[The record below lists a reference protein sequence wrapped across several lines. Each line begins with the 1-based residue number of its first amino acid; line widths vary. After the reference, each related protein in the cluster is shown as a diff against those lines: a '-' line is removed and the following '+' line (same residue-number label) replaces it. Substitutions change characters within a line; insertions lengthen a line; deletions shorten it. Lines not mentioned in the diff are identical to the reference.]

1 MDLKVEPQTVQIQT
15 ANKLRNAILSGY
27 FKPGQ
32 RLVEADLCETMQV
45 SRSSVREALRGLE
58 AEKLITIIP
67 NRGPFVAEIT
77 WDEAKEIYHVRAIL
91 EGEAAALFAERATSE
106 HKREMAQALA
116 AFVNADDADDAI
128 GRLTS
133 TSRFY
138 DVMLRE
144 CGNRIIRDLLQG
156 LVARINFLRAR
167 SMSRPGRAKYSAIE
181 MRGMLRAME
190 KNDPV
195 AARAAT
201 VEHVRNACAAAEA
214 VFEPR
219 VQRSA

>member
-1 MDLKVEPQTVQIQT
+1 VDLKVEPQTVQIQT
-15 ANKLRNAILSGY
+15 ANKLRDAILSGY

-32 RLVEADLCETMQV
+32 RLVEAELCELMKV
-45 SRSSVREALRGLE
+45 SRTSVREALRRLE

-67 NRGPFVAEIT
+67 NRGPSVAEIT

-91 EGEAAALFAERATSE
+91 EGEAAALLAERATTGQ
-106 HKREMAQALA
+106 KREMARALA
-116 AFVNADDADDAI
+116 AFVQADEADDAM

-138 DVMLRE
+138 DVILRG
-144 CGNRIIRDLLQG
+144 CGNSIIRDLLQG

-167 SMSRPGRAKYSAIE
+167 SMSRPGRAKYSATE
-181 MRGMLRAME
+181 MRRILKAIE
-190 KNDPV
+190 KNDAPG
-195 AARAAT
+195 ARAAA
-201 VEHVRNACAAAEA
+201 VEHVRAACAAAEA

-219 VQRSA
+219 RAA

>member
-32 RLVEADLCETMQV
+32 RLVEAQLCETMQV

-58 AEKLITIIP
+58 AEKLVTIIP

-77 WDEAKEIYHVRAIL
+77 WDEAKEIYHVRALL
-91 EGEAAALFAERATSE
+91 EGEAAALFAVRATSRD
-106 HKREMAQALA
+106 KREMAQALA
-116 AFVNADDADDAI
+116 AFVKADEVDDAI

-133 TSRFY
+133 TSNFY
-138 DVMLRE
+138 DVMLRG
-144 CGNRIIRDLLQG
+144 CGNQIIRDLLQG

-167 SMSRPGRAKYSAIE
+167 SMSTPGRAKFSAAE
-181 MRGMLRAME
+181 MRRMLRAIE
-190 KNDPV
+190 KGDSA

-201 VEHVRNACAAAEA
+201 VAHVRAACAAAEA
-214 VFEPR
+214 AFESGR
-219 VQRSA
+219 AA